1 MRSRWGSSSLS
12 YQKACPFFLV
22 KLHVLRPVACSYS
35 KMLGGVQSQIYP
47 RSMTMW
53 FWPSKMSQTESENM
67 FFFVYPHKNKHLYIG
82 RCNCALWS
90 HMDEASGYFDLA
102 PLDLFFFSEDFF
114 QNDENKSSFT
124 EIDRRCCQW
133 TILLLTVHS
142 FLTRNK
148 YYHITSIQSHEYP
161 SWTGNKEHLAQNF
174 WIFLTSTDKSYPKHF
189 RFMQDE

>member
-1 MRSRWGSSSLS
+1 MFLFQDAWWSAKSDLPSFHDNVILTLQNESNRIRKHVFFCVSPQKQTFIYWKMQLCSL
-12 YQKACPFFLV
+12 
-22 KLHVLRPVACSYS
+22 VAHGWS
-35 KMLGGVQSQIYP
+35 KWLL
-47 RSMTMW
+47 
-53 FWPSKMSQTESENM
+53 WP
-67 FFFVYPHKNKHLYIG
+67 
-82 RCNCALWS
+82 CALR
-90 HMDEASGYFDLA
+90 LV
-102 PLDLFFFSEDFF
+102 FFSEDFF